1 MPNQETSTTELPA
14 HQIETVP
21 SEASRLR
28 VTLHCSALHYLEI
41 QSRAIHF
48 TGSSGIQSALN
59 HRVCQ
64 VEWFAYT
71 KSG

>member
-21 SEASRLR
+21 SEASHLR

-48 TGSSGIQSALN
+48 TGSSG
-59 HRVCQ
+59 
-64 VEWFAYT
+64 T
-71 KSG
+71 